1 MNKPLVSVIVPV
13 YNGQEYLV
21 QCLDSILA
29 QTYPNIE
36 IVIVNDSSS
45 DNSHDIIVDY
55 LHRYSNII
63 YLINDSRLG
72 LARTKSRGFDASKG
86 FLLSSVDCDDLIDTT
101 KIENE
106 FNLWSSYFD
115 KHGSPCVSFSIVS
128 FIDSFDRVFY
138 RHPHKSVREGFLL
151 FPLLSRSLAFVPRD
165 FLISR
170 DQYIHSGGF
179 HPESILYVDWVFKLR
194 LALYYPYV
202 CTYAP
207 GTLFRKH
214 SSPSM
219 SKYSLGTHFKALLL
233 GFTSIYK
240 HLSFPKRVLSL
251 LLFYTNVF
259 LHLFKHFILRR
270 ING

>member
-86 FLLSSVDCDDLIDTT
+86 FFCLL
-101 KIENE
+101 
-106 FNLWSSYFD
+106 W
-115 KHGSPCVSFSIVS
+115 IVT
-128 FIDSFDRVFY
+128 I
-138 RHPHKSVREGFLL
+138 
-151 FPLLSRSLAFVPRD
+151 
-165 FLISR
+165 
-170 DQYIHSGGF
+170 
-179 HPESILYVDWVFKLR
+179 
-194 LALYYPYV
+194 
-202 CTYAP
+202 
-207 GTLFRKH
+207 
-214 SSPSM
+214 
-219 SKYSLGTHFKALLL
+219 
-233 GFTSIYK
+233 
-240 HLSFPKRVLSL
+240 
-251 LLFYTNVF
+251 
-259 LHLFKHFILRR
+259 
-270 ING
+270 

>member
-63 YLINDSRLG
+63 YLINDSRR

-101 KIENE
+101 KVENE

-115 KHGSPCVSFSIVS
+115 KRLSCVSFSIVS
-128 FIDSFDRVFY
+128 FIDSFDRVFIN
-138 RHPHKSVREGFLL
+138 HPHKSVREGFLL
-151 FPLLSRSLAFVPRD
+151 FSLSRSLAFVPRD

-240 HLSFPKRVLSL
+240 HLSFPKKSSL
-251 LLFYTNVF
+251 FSF
-259 LHLFKHFILRR
+259 FILMYFC
-270 ING
+270 ISLNTLF